1 MLLVASIVG
10 TRPDALKMAP
20 VILELARFPDRVRQV
35 VISTGQHRE
44 MLQQVLDV
52 FGIVP
57 DYSLDVMLPAQ
68 TLPQITSRVL
78 ERLSPI
84 LSELEPDVVLTQG
97 DTTTTFVAS
106 LAAFYQ
112 RIPVGHVE
120 AGLRTDNRYDPFPE
134 EINRRLT
141 AVLAELHFAPT
152 EQAVANLLAEG
163 VPASRIFR
171 VGNTVIDALL
181 RALER
186 PYRFEDPEL
195 ERLTDGQRRVVL
207 VTAHRR
213 ENLGAPLQRIC
224 AAVRSLARNFPDVQ
238 CVFQMHKN
246 PAVREVLRRE
256 LSGEA
261 RVALIE
267 PQEYLPWIHLMRCA
281 TLILTDSGGIQEEAP
296 ALGKPVLVM
305 RETTERP
312 EGVAAGTAR
321 LVGTDDR
328 TIFEEA
334 ARLLTDPDSY
344 REMAQ
349 AVNPYGDGRA
359 AERIRAVLFEHFG
372 VSEAGLAAAG
382 PSRRAA
388 R

>member
-1 MLLVASIVG
+1 VITVASIVG

-20 VILELARFPDRVRQV
+20 VILELARRPQQVRQV

-57 DYSLDVMLPAQ
+57 DHSLDVMLPGQSLA
-68 TLPQITSRVL
+68 QITCRVL
-78 ERLSPI
+78 ERLDP
-84 LSELEPDVVLTQG
+84 LLAELKPDVLLAQG
-97 DTTTTFVAS
+97 DTSTTFVAS

-112 RIPVGHVE
+112 KVPVGHVE

-141 AVLAELHFAPT
+141 AALADLHFAPT
-152 EQAVANLLAEG
+152 EQAAANLRAEG
-163 VPASRIFR
+163 LPENRIFT

-181 RALER
+181 EVAGRNLAL
-186 PYRFEDPEL
+186 EDPEL
-195 ERLTDGQRRVVL
+195 ERLTAGPERVIL

-213 ENLGAPLQRIC
+213 ENLGAPLHRIC
-224 AAVRSLARNFPDVQ
+224 AAVQTLVRAFPDTQVI
-238 CVFQMHKN
+238 FQMHKN
-246 PAVREVLRRE
+246 PEVRNTIRAALGDEP
-256 LSGEA
+256 

-267 PQEYLPWIHLMRCA
+267 PQEYLPWVSLMRRA

-312 EGVAAGTAR
+312 EGVTAGTSR
-321 LVGTDDR
+321 LVGTDPA
-328 TIFEEA
+328 TIVAEA
-334 ARLLTDPDSY
+334 SRLLENPQAYES
-344 REMAQ
+344 MAR
-349 AVNPYGDGRA
+349 AVNPYGDG
-359 AERIRAVLFEHFG
+359 H
-372 VSEAGLAAAG
+372 S
-382 PSRRAA
+382 AA
-388 R
+388 RICAILMEQFRSSNPQLL